1 MTVQMAL
8 ALGNESTYGHCMHV
22 VHVSSD
28 CYIHT
33 YYIAYITVRVI
44 LPPCTGSKRP
54 SYRHL
59 PSSGCS
65 SDKQS

>member
-33 YYIAYITVRVI
+33 TLHTLQCV
-44 LPPCTGSKRP
+44 
-54 SYRHL
+54 
-59 PSSGCS
+59 
-65 SDKQS
+65 